1 MRILWGDPMPI
12 HNQLCGM
19 AVMFVILYMFLRQK
33 RIGLYTE
40 MVFLRTLVIT
50 MICVT
55 LDILSIIA
63 IWNREAIPGWLL
75 AFVCKSYV
83 VGLVWVGYLAL
94 TYVMTDLYSE
104 QNYYRRIRPLTIIA
118 AMDSLVVYC
127 LPISYHVDGSVMYT
141 EGPCILMTYLCA
153 LSFLVATIVMIV
165 RHRRRIESK
174 RWQATLVWIGMWV
187 IAALVQF
194 FNNQLLLVGFGSSLG
209 MMSLYCILENP
220 ENNVDHRFGCFH
232 THALNAYL
240 EQCYGRKEHKSVL
253 FLAINNRLRRDISIE
268 SSDEY
273 LHKLIRWFHII
284 PDVKVFKNI
293 DRELVIVFPN
303 MSAMSVAFSKLQETF
318 YYDHFYNLE
327 REKKPVTE
335 GKENFPETLFILFP
349 DTQLMAGM
357 DELVMVHQALYAENC
372 NRADSLV
379 CYVNEAALKKI
390 RLENDIV
397 KEIRDALEED
407 RVEVFFQ
414 PIYEVKKETFPSA
427 EALIRIRLRDGSYL
441 SPGAFIPA
449 AESNGL
455 IERLGERVLE
465 KVCNFLKR
473 YDPKMLGI
481 HYLEVNLSVVQ
492 CGQRNL
498 ADRYLEIMRRHE
510 IEPYYINLEITETGT
525 VLSKKTLLANMNRLI
540 RHGVSF
546 SLDDF
551 GNGQSNLDYMI
562 DMPVAGMKLDMNMT
576 RAYFEDLK
584 ARMVVQ
590 STIRMAHDLDM
601 FLVAEGVE
609 LQEQFEEMVRQ
620 KVDYIQGYYFSKP
633 LPEKEYVAFLQAHQA
648 GVH

>member
-1 MRILWGDPMPI
+1 MQILWGDSMPI

-19 AVMFVILYMFLRQK
+19 AVMIVILYMFLRQK

-50 MICVT
+50 MVCVA
-55 LDILSIIA
+55 LDILSIVA
-63 IWNREAIPGWLL
+63 IWNRASIPDWLL

-94 TYVMTDLYSE
+94 TYVMTDMYSE
-104 QNYYRRIRPLTIIA
+104 QDYYRNIRVFTLVA
-118 AMDSLVVYC
+118 ALESLVIYC
-127 LPISYHVDGSVMYT
+127 LPIAYHVDGNVMYT
-141 EGPCILMTYLCA
+141 EGPSVLMTYLCA
-153 LSFLVATIVMIV
+153 VSFLVATIAMIV
-165 RHRRRIESK
+165 RRRRQIESK
-174 RWQATLVWIGMWV
+174 RRLATIVWMGMWV

-194 FNNQLLLVGFGSSLG
+194 FNNYLLLVGFAGSLG

-240 EQCYGRKEHKSVL
+240 EQCYGRKEHKSIL
-253 FLAINNRLRRDISIE
+253 FLAINNRLRKDVSIE
-268 SSDEY
+268 SADEY
-273 LHKLIRWFHII
+273 LHKLIRWFHAI

-303 MSAMSVAFSKLQETF
+303 MSAMSLAFSKLQETF

-327 REKKPVTE
+327 REKRPVTDGRE
-335 GKENFPETLFILFP
+335 FFPETLFILFP
-349 DTQLMAGM
+349 DTQLMADM
-357 DELVMVHQALYAENC
+357 DEMMMVHQALYAEHC
-372 NRADSLV
+372 NRVESLV
-379 CYVNEAALKKI
+379 CYVNESALKKI
-390 RLENDIV
+390 RSENQIV
-397 KEIRDALEED
+397 KEIKDALEED
-407 RVEVFFQ
+407 RVEVFYQ
-414 PIYEVKKETFPSA
+414 PIYEVKEDRFSSA
-427 EALIRIRLRDGSYL
+427 EALIRIRQKDGSFL
-441 SPGAFIPA
+441 SPGSFIPV
-449 AESNGL
+449 AEMNGL
-455 IERLGERVLE
+455 IERLGERVME
-465 KVCNFLKR
+465 KVCIFLKS
-473 YDPKMLGI
+473 YDLEALGI

-510 IEPYYINLEITETGT
+510 TNPYYINLEITETGT
-525 VLSKKTLLANMNRLI
+525 MLSKKTLLANMNRLI
-540 RHGVSF
+540 REGVSF

-576 RAYFEDLK
+576 RAYFTDLK
-584 ARMVVQ
+584 AKMVVQ

-609 LQEQFEEMVRQ
+609 LQEQFEEMVKQ
-620 KVDYIQGYYFSKP
+620 NVDYIQGYYFSKP
-633 LPEKEYVAFLQAHQA
+633 LPEKEYVAFLQSRQA
-648 GVH
+648 G